1 MAAEDVRLAL
11 EYGVA
16 PSVIEELRRTRC
28 VLGEHWIRVPE
39 DGSIAWL
46 EAGLKFLPVL
56 LGLEKKE
63 GGGVPRSPVAG
74 KVHLL
79 SVLRIYPN
87 PIWVLVSTP
96 DGLTSNVQVRRN
108 ERLTRNMQIECRQHS
123 DGRWECTQKGLAV
136 PLKPLASKATT
147 ATAQPQ

>member
-1 MAAEDVRLAL
+1 MAAEDVRLAH

-16 PSVIEELRRTRC
+16 PSVIEELRRTKC
-28 VLGEHWIRVPE
+28 VVGEHWDRGA
-39 DGSIAWL
+39 DGSIAYL
-46 EAGLKFLPVL
+46 AAGLEILPVL

-63 GGGVPRSPVAG
+63 GGGAPRSPVAG

-96 DGLTSNVQVRRN
+96 DGRTSNVQVRRN